1 MNSPW
6 QVPLPLT
13 EQTKSRVVV
22 YFYRSGWIPIT
33 FYPLVD
39 AIKLHLTALSTGMDI
54 VVFPADID
62 PRSSDTFLSEAH
74 HPTASEQS
82 NTEPLTDKY
91 SQYATKTRVSN
102 ENASPNSVE
111 VKKYY

>member
-13 EQTKSRVVV
+13 EHTKSRVVV
-22 YFYRSGWIPIT
+22 YFYRNGWIPIT

-39 AIKLHLTALSTGMDI
+39 AIKLHLKAFSTGMDI

-74 HPTASEQS
+74 LPTASQPS
-82 NTEPLTDKY
+82 NTETLTDNS
-91 SQYATKTRVSN
+91 SQYATKTRVSI
-102 ENASPNSVE
+102 ENASENPAE
-111 VKKYY
+111 LKKYY